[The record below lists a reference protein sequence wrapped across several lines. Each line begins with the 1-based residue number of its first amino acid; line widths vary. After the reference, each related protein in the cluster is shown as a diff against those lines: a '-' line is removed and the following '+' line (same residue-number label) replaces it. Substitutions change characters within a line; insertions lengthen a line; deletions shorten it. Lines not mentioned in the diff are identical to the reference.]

1 MQVALE
7 ELRFGPD
14 GLLPTIVQEASDGTV
29 LMLAYMNR
37 EALDLT
43 LQTGYTH
50 FWSRS
55 RQALWK
61 KGETSGNVQQV
72 LAVQYDCDNDA
83 LLVQVHQYNVACH
96 TGQRSCF
103 YRTLTAPAALPTTAE
118 PEVAQL
124 PGGSDVLAALYQ
136 LILIRRD
143 TGDKTSY
150 VKGLFQRG
158 QDVICKK
165 VAEEAAEVLLASK
178 SDIPSAIVYEMA
190 DLWFHSLVLLGYHQL
205 HPNEILRELQRR
217 LGRPGGGKPSLSEII
232 VPPSSLT
239 SET

>member
-1 MQVALE
+1 MHIALE
-7 ELRFGPD
+7 ELHFGPD
-14 GLLPTIVQEASDGTV
+14 GLLPAIVQDASDGTV

-83 LLVQVHQYNVACH
+83 LLVQVHQHNVACH

-103 YRTLTAPAALPTTAE
+103 YRALTAPAASPTAE
-118 PEVAQL
+118 VPEAAQL

-136 LILIRRD
+136 LILVRRD

-165 VAEEAAEVLLASK
+165 VVEEAAEVLLASK
-178 SDIPSAIVYEMA
+178 SEIPSAIVYEMA

-205 HPNEILRELQRR
+205 HPNEILRELHRR
-217 LGRPGGGKPSLSEII
+217 LGRPGGGKHQLSEMI
-232 VPPSSLT
+232 VPPASLT